1 MRGPNL
7 QGGRAAGETLN
18 IPPDLDQRCRG
29 LKRLCVCVC
38 RVGMVEGG
46 GRRRPQPAD
55 HVGRRALWS
64 QRRGECE
71 GVNWDSE

>member
-1 MRGPNL
+1 MVLISRE
-7 QGGRAAGETLN
+7 GGRLERHSTFLQTWTRDAEGS
-18 IPPDLDQRCRG
+18 RG
-29 LKRLCVCVC
+29 CVCVC